1 MTELTRRQ
9 FLHSAGGVTFLL
21 LVPVGRGLFAAPP
34 GAGGSLPRFTA
45 LPYVQPG
52 PSSRLVAGQEV
63 AVIAWQT
70 EGTPADFAL
79 DYGPTSA
86 YGKTVAPARTQR
98 THEDGTVRLGYAAT
112 LTGLTL
118 SRKCFYRLRGGGR
131 TVAEGF
137 FTTRKTRGQRTRFVA
152 FGDNAYGDPGEKAVA
167 YQAYQAQPDFLM
179 NTGDNV
185 YEHGRDS
192 EYEQYFH
199 PIYNAD
205 KPDPAVGAPL
215 LRSVPFYSVLAN
227 HDVPHKGTGHIPA
240 ADFDE
245 ARDSL
250 AYYTVLHL
258 PRNGPAAPSPMP
270 LLGAAPL
277 LAEFKKA
284 AGARFPD
291 MANYSFD
298 YGDAHF
304 LCLDSNVYVD
314 PTLPA
319 LQHFIETDLA
329 GTDALWKF
337 VVYHH
342 PAFNVGDKHYSEQHM
357 RALSPL
363 FELHGVDFCLHGH
376 EHVYQRT
383 MPLRFKPTDAT
394 EATPDHG
401 AQRLIPGVFTVD
413 RVFDGKS
420 ATRPD
425 GILYI
430 TTGAGGKELY
440 DPDQDENPTK
450 WLHPEDNNVAYNACF
465 HSAAHSLTVFD
476 LDGPTLTMT
485 QVDETGK
492 EIDRIVVTKAA
503 KA

>member
-1 MTELTRRQ
+1 MTKLTRRQ

-21 LVPVGRGLFAAPP
+21 LVPVGRGLFAAPE
-34 GAGGSLPRFTA
+34 GAGDTLPRFTA

-52 PSSRLVAGQEV
+52 PSSRLVEGEEAV
-63 AVIAWQT
+63 VIAWQT

-79 DYGPTSA
+79 DYGPTQQ
-86 YGKTVAPARTQR
+86 YGKIVAPARTER
-98 THEDGTVRLGYAAT
+98 AHEDGAARFGYAAT
-112 LTGLTL
+112 LSGLPL
-118 SRKCFYRLRGGGR
+118 SRRCFYRLRGGGR
-131 TVAEGF
+131 TVVEGF
-137 FTTRKTRGQRTRFVA
+137 FTTRKKRGERTRFVA

-167 YQAYQAQPDFLM
+167 YHAYQAHPDFIM

-185 YEHGRDS
+185 YERGRDS
-192 EYEQYFH
+192 EYEKFFH
-199 PIYNAD
+199 PVYNAD

-215 LRSVPFYSVLAN
+215 LRSVPFYSVIAN
-227 HDVPHKGTGHIPA
+227 HDVPHKGAGHLPA

-250 AYYTVLHL
+250 AYYTSLHL
-258 PRNGPAAPSPMP
+258 PRNGPAAPSPTP

-277 LAEFKKA
+277 LDEFKWA
-284 AGARFPD
+284 AGNRYPD

-319 LQHFIETDLA
+319 LRRFIEDDLTH
-329 GTDALWKF
+329 TDARWKF

-342 PAFNVGDKHYSEQHM
+342 PAFNVGDNHYAEQHM
-357 RALSPL
+357 RVLSPL
-363 FELHGVDFCLHGH
+363 FEQHGVDFCLHGH

-383 MPLRFKPTDAT
+383 MPLRFQPTDSSH
-394 EATPDHG
+394 ATPDHG
-401 AQRLIPGVFTVD
+401 AQRLVPGVFTVD
-413 RVFDGKS
+413 RVFDGKA

-440 DPDQDENPTK
+440 DPDLDETPTQ
-450 WLHPEDNNVAYNACF
+450 WLHAEDNNAAYNARF
-465 HSAAHSLTVFD
+465 HSSAHSLTVFD
-476 LDGPTLTMT
+476 VNRSTLTMT
-485 QVDETGK
+485 QVDETGR

-503 KA
+503 KT